1 MIVSCPACSTRY
13 LLEPAALGPKGRM
26 VRCAKCEHSWHQGPP
41 NDMPREVDLTA
52 PLAGSM
58 PLSTR
63 PPAASRASRGAGLP
77 LLILVLLVLGV
88 AGGYFFR
95 ERIIA
100 EWPKTAQIYELLGL
114 PGKVLGAGLEIA
126 NVNYTRQQVAGEAV
140 MQIQGDIFN
149 KTDKEITL
157 PPLKAAL
164 EDDSGKL
171 LFDWTFGVDRPTIRP
186 GETINFKTE
195 TKNPPPEA
203 TKLAVTFSS
212 GN

>member
-26 VRCAKCEHSWHQGPP
+26 VRCVKCEHSWHQFPP
-41 NDMPREVDLTA
+41 SDMPREVDLA
-52 PLAGSM
+52 MPLAGSV
-58 PLSTR
+58 PLPNR
-63 PPAASRASRGAGLP
+63 PAAAPRASRGAGLP
-77 LLILVLLVLGV
+77 LLILVLLALGV

-100 EWPKTAQIYELLGL
+100 EWPKTGQIYELLGL

-126 NVNYTRQQVAGEAV
+126 NVNYIRQQVAGQMV

-195 TKNPPPEA
+195 TKSPPSEA

-212 GN
+212 GS

>member
-13 LLEPAALGPKGRM
+13 LLEPAALGASGRT

-41 NDMPREVDLTA
+41 SDMPREVDLTI
-52 PLAGSM
+52 PPAGSV
-58 PLSTR
+58 PLPSR
-63 PPAASRASRGAGLP
+63 VQPAARVSRGAGLP

-114 PGKVLGAGLEIA
+114 PTKVVGAGLELD
-126 NVNYTRQQVAGEAV
+126 NVNFTRQDVAGQPV
-140 MQIQGDIFN
+140 IQVQGDIFN

-157 PPLKAAL
+157 PPLKVAL
-164 EDDSGKL
+164 QDDSGKL
-171 LFDWTFGVDRPTIRP
+171 LSDWTFGVDRPTIRP
-186 GETINFKTE
+186 GETIAFKTE

-203 TKLAVTFSS
+203 TKLTVTFAGGS
-212 GN
+212 

>member
-13 LLEPAALGPKGRM
+13 LLEPAALGPAGRA
-26 VRCAKCEHSWHQGPP
+26 VRCVKCEHSWHQVPP
-41 NDMPREVDLTA
+41 HDMPREVDLA
-52 PLAGSM
+52 SPLADGV
-58 PLSTR
+58 PLPRR
-63 PPAASRASRGAGLP
+63 PEAARASRGAGLP
-77 LLILVLLVLGV
+77 LLIMVLVVLGLT
-88 AGGYFFR
+88 GGYFFR

-100 EWPKTAQIYELLGL
+100 EWPKTAQIYELLHL
-114 PGKVLGAGLEIA
+114 PSKVLGAGLEIA
-126 NVNYTRQQVAGEAV
+126 NVNYTRQQVAGQAV

-149 KTDKEITL
+149 KTDKEISL

-203 TKLAVTFSS
+203 TKLAVTFS
-212 GN
+212 GGT